1 MAMGTKIND
10 FIPFISENTGKLILT
25 IFRVAA
31 ISGLGY
37 WLLDSIKKQSGVLL
51 CWALSLIFAGAL
63 GNVDSIFYGIL
74 FSDSNDQIAQF
85 LPEQGYAPLFYGH
98 VVDMLQFPLI
108 EWTWPSWLPYIGGKD
123 YLFFNIYL
131 IYGHCNKHRGLEISF
146 FNKKS
151 FPDFSRKLFY
161 SIGINTKIHLN
172 IFRTYVNYFFYGIKK
187 RKSDF

>member
-1 MAMGTKIND
+1 MGTKIND

-51 CWALSLIFAGAL
+51 CCALSLIFAGAL
-63 GNVDSIFYGIL
+63 GNIIDSIFYGIL
-74 FSDSNDQIAQF
+74 FSDSNGQIAQF

-123 YLFFNIYL
+123 YLFFQYIFNIADTAISTGVGIL
-131 IYGHCNKHRGLEISF
+131 IF
-146 FNKKS
+146 FNKKI
-151 FPDFSRKLFY
+151 FS
-161 SIGINTKIHLN
+161 
-172 IFRTYVNYFFYGIKK
+172 
-187 RKSDF
+187 